1 MNGKR
6 ILFLA
11 FPMIIAALM
20 VGFHYHS
27 LPGSDW
33 LQDKGIVPRTMQ
45 GLWGLIG
52 VHFIHGNNT
61 HLWANV
67 PNLIFLMYITIA
79 YFPSI
84 AKYIFI
90 YTFIITPILMWLF
103 CRGGV
108 MHIGASAWIYAIFGF
123 LFFTGIFAKNP
134 RVRAVTL
141 FVGFAFSGMFWGI
154 LPYQKGVSWDGHLC
168 GLIAGVLTALFLKGN
183 VALLFPI
190 VAKEWQ
196 NELDE
201 DYPDYYAQFDKSKD

>member
-1 MNGKR
+1 MGLSYYINMNGKR

-67 PNLIFLMYITIA
+67 HNIIFLMYITIA

-108 MHIGASAWIYAIFGF
+108 MHIGARLGF
-123 LFFTGIFAKNP
+123 MPYLVFCF
-134 RVRAVTL
+134 L
-141 FVGFAFSGMFWGI
+141 QEY
-154 LPYQKGVSWDGHLC
+154 LPKIQG
-168 GLIAGVLTALFLKGN
+168 
-183 VALLFPI
+183 
-190 VAKEWQ
+190 
-196 NELDE
+196 
-201 DYPDYYAQFDKSKD
+201 YAQSHFLWVLPLVACSGAYCHIKKG